1 MLYKKLFLFLF
12 FIFIQIKSESEI
24 TIYATDEVFAGCEG
38 GFYLIDLQVKFS
50 SSFDKYYT
58 FELELENPYEL
69 KFKCFIHY
77 KNSSITCLG
86 NLYSNDFD
94 IELGEFIEF
103 PINFPNVKG
112 IKWDYDSFAK
122 NIYGKGWIVDE
133 DCFVK
138 DNEEFSEND
147 WGLIFNI
154 TDVYDDKCID
164 IENSVENKYIF
175 KIKGNIISGE
185 LMNSILN
192 ENEEIEVLQD
202 IWIPILI
209 KTNRFRFRKVEDLS
223 FAFCHFN
230 IKLSKS
236 NIKNEFVSECYI
248 LIPEGRLLLGNIQIR
263 SFYDFFYIKTKN
275 EIYLEN
281 ISFVI
286 NRTLEMPYNSDS
298 ENTDNKNSSSDNPIL
313 INNNE
318 TNIEIKEKKYIS
330 VNYFIL
336 GDNEIDSEK
345 IYCPDKPL
353 FRISN
358 SDKDIRLFSTGLKN
372 YTFTL
377 EGILFI
383 QNKNYSQE
391 SFLYNEIVF
400 YLQVNDILAE
410 NVGEDNTTAEAKCTI
425 PIGSSFYKKIVIYC
439 NANKISEESKITND
453 TDIELNWNVEKNRI
467 HQDLIVKWPEES
479 KKKKHMYSYTI
490 NGFSL
495 VNQNFGCYEN
505 KFYFYVY
512 IYNLNFEPDIEFE
525 IQMKNPSEPKAI
537 CKIYDP
543 SILKCHFPL
552 DKKKLEKDYQID
564 MMTNYTYLS
573 MDEHGNKVTF
583 IVEDYDYDYED
594 FHLTLTTSCGDY
606 LIVGLLKNA
615 GINYVKVAIVVLC
628 IILFV
633 IVVIICFICYIVYKI
648 KSRNMKGKYM
658 KYVEEQGNNMIN
670 NNIK

>member
-1 MLYKKLFLFLF
+1 MIYKKLFLFLF
-12 FIFIQIKSESEI
+12 FFFVQIKSEDI
-24 TIYATDEVFAGCEG
+24 TIYATDEVIAGCEG

-50 SSFDKYYT
+50 SPFDGYYT
-58 FELELENPYEL
+58 FQLELENPYEL
-69 KFKCFIHY
+69 KFKCFIYY
-77 KNSSITCLG
+77 KNSSIICLG
-86 NLYSNDFD
+86 NLNSNDFD
-94 IELGEFIEF
+94 VELGEFIEF
-103 PINFPNVKG
+103 PINFPDVEG

-133 DCFVK
+133 DCLVK

-154 TDVYDDKCID
+154 TDIYDDKCID
-164 IENSVENKYIF
+164 VENSVENKYIF

-185 LMNSILN
+185 LMNNILN
-192 ENEEIEVLQD
+192 ENEEIEILQD
-202 IWIPILI
+202 IWIPISI
-209 KTNRFRFRKVEDLS
+209 KTNRFRYRKVEDLS
-223 FAFCHFN
+223 FAVCPFN

-236 NIKNEFVSECYI
+236 NIKNEFVSECSI
-248 LIPEGRLLLGNIQIR
+248 LIPEGRLLIGSIQIK
-263 SFYDFFYIKTKN
+263 SFYDFFYIKTKE

-286 NRTLEMPYNSDS
+286 NRTLEMQYNSDS
-298 ENTDNKNSSSDNPIL
+298 ENTNSNNLQSDNPIS

-318 TNIEIKEKKYIS
+318 TDIEIKEKKYLT

-336 GDNEIDSEK
+336 GDSDIESEK

-358 SDKDIRLFSTGLKN
+358 SDKGIHLFSSGLKN
-372 YTFTL
+372 YTFAL

-391 SFLYNEIVF
+391 SFIYNEIVF
-400 YLQVNDILAE
+400 YLQVTDKLTEIIEGDEA
-410 NVGEDNTTAEAKCTI
+410 TTEAKCII
-425 PIGSSFYKKIVIYC
+425 PIGTPLYKRIVIYC
-439 NANKISEESKITND
+439 TANKISEESKTTNH
-453 TDIELNWNVEKNRI
+453 TDIELNWSLEKNRI
-467 HQDLIVKWPEES
+467 HQDLIIKWPEES

-537 CKIYDP
+537 CKIYES
-543 SILKCHFPL
+543 SILKCYFPL

-564 MMTNYTYLS
+564 MITNYTYLS
-573 MDEHGNKVTF
+573 EDEHGNKVTF
-583 IVEDYDYDYED
+583 IVDDYDYDYED

-606 LIVGLLKNA
+606 LFVGMLKNA
-615 GINYVKVAIVVLC
+615 GINYVKVAIVILC

-633 IVVIICFICYIVYKI
+633 IVVIICFICYIIYTI
-648 KSRNMKGKYM
+648 KTRNMKDKYT
-658 KYVEEQGNNMIN
+658 KYVEEER
-670 NNIK
+670 K

>member
-1 MLYKKLFLFLF
+1 MFHKKLFLFLF
-12 FIFIQIKSESEI
+12 FFFVQIKSEDI
-24 TIYATDEVFAGCEG
+24 TIYATDEVIAGCEG

-50 SSFDKYYT
+50 SPFDGYYT
-58 FELELENPYEL
+58 FQLELENPYEL
-69 KFKCFIHY
+69 KFKCFIYY
-77 KNSSITCLG
+77 KNSSIICLG
-86 NLYSNDFD
+86 NLNSNDFD
-94 IELGEFIEF
+94 VELGEFIEF
-103 PINFPNVKG
+103 PINFPDVKG

-133 DCFVK
+133 DCLVK

-154 TDVYDDKCID
+154 TDIYDDKCID
-164 IENSVENKYIF
+164 VENSVENKYIF

-185 LMNSILN
+185 LMNNILN
-192 ENEEIEVLQD
+192 ENEEIEILQN
-202 IWIPILI
+202 IWIPISI
-209 KTNRFRFRKVEDLS
+209 KTNRFRYRKVEDLS
-223 FAFCHFN
+223 FAVCPFN

-236 NIKNEFVSECYI
+236 NIKNEFVSECSI
-248 LIPEGRLLLGNIQIR
+248 LIPEGRLLIGSIQIK
-263 SFYDFFYIKTKN
+263 SFYDYFYIKTKE

-286 NRTLEMPYNSDS
+286 NRTLEMQYNSDS
-298 ENTDNKNSSSDNPIL
+298 ENTNSNNLQSDSPIS
-313 INNNE
+313 INNIE
-318 TNIEIKEKKYIS
+318 TDIEIKEKKYLT

-336 GDNEIDSEK
+336 GDSDIESEK

-358 SDKDIRLFSTGLKN
+358 SDKGIHLFSSGLKN
-372 YTFTL
+372 YTFAL

-391 SFLYNEIVF
+391 SFIYNEIVF
-400 YLQVNDILAE
+400 YLQVTDKLTEIIEGDEA
-410 NVGEDNTTAEAKCTI
+410 TTEAKCII
-425 PIGSSFYKKIVIYC
+425 PIGSPLYKRIVIYC
-439 NANKISEESKITND
+439 TANKISEESKTTNH
-453 TDIELNWNVEKNRI
+453 TDIELNWSLEKNRI
-467 HQDLIVKWPEES
+467 HQDLIIKWPEES

-537 CKIYDP
+537 CKIYES
-543 SILKCHFPL
+543 SILKCYFPL

-573 MDEHGNKVTF
+573 EDEHGNKVTF
-583 IVEDYDYDYED
+583 IVDDYDYDYED

-606 LIVGLLKNA
+606 LFVGMLKNA
-615 GINYVKVAIVVLC
+615 GINYVKVAIVILC

-633 IVVIICFICYIVYKI
+633 IVVIICFICYIIYKI
-648 KSRNMKGKYM
+648 KSGKKKRGYTE
-658 KYVEEQGNNMIN
+658 YVGEER
-670 NNIK
+670 K

>member
-1 MLYKKLFLFLF
+1 MIYKKLFLFLF
-12 FIFIQIKSESEI
+12 FFFVQIKSEDI
-24 TIYATDEVFAGCEG
+24 TIYATDEVIAGCEG

-50 SSFDKYYT
+50 SPFDGYYT
-58 FELELENPYEL
+58 FQLELENPYEL
-69 KFKCFIHY
+69 KFKCFIYY
-77 KNSSITCLG
+77 KNSSIICLG
-86 NLYSNDFD
+86 NLNSNDFD
-94 IELGEFIEF
+94 VELGEFIEF
-103 PINFPNVKG
+103 PINFPDVKG

-133 DCFVK
+133 DCLVK
-138 DNEEFSEND
+138 INEEFSEND

-154 TDVYDDKCID
+154 TDVYEDKCID
-164 IENSVENKYIF
+164 VENSVENKYIF

-185 LMNSILN
+185 LMNNILN
-192 ENEEIEVLQD
+192 ENEEIEILQD
-202 IWIPILI
+202 IWIPISI
-209 KTNRFRFRKVEDLS
+209 KTNRFRYRKVEDLS
-223 FAFCHFN
+223 FAFCPFN

-236 NIKNEFVSECYI
+236 NIKNEFVSECSI
-248 LIPEGRLLLGNIQIR
+248 LIPEGRLLIGSIQIK
-263 SFYDFFYIKTKN
+263 SFYDFFYIKTKE

-286 NRTLEMPYNSDS
+286 NRTLEMQYNSDS
-298 ENTDNKNSSSDNPIL
+298 ENTNSNNLQSDNPIS

-318 TNIEIKEKKYIS
+318 TDIEMKEKKYLT

-336 GDNEIDSEK
+336 GDSDIESEK

-358 SDKDIRLFSTGLKN
+358 SDKGIHLFSSGLKN
-372 YTFTL
+372 YTFAL

-391 SFLYNEIVF
+391 SFIYNEIVF
-400 YLQVNDILAE
+400 YLQVTDKLTEIIEGDEA
-410 NVGEDNTTAEAKCTI
+410 TTEAKCTI
-425 PIGSSFYKKIVIYC
+425 PSGSPLYKRIVIYC
-439 NANKISEESKITND
+439 TANKISEESKTTNH
-453 TDIELNWNVEKNRI
+453 TDIELNWSLEKNRI
-467 HQDLIVKWPEES
+467 HQDLIIKWPEES

-537 CKIYDP
+537 CKIYES
-543 SILKCHFPL
+543 SILKCYFPL

-573 MDEHGNKVTF
+573 EDEHGNKVTF
-583 IVEDYDYDYED
+583 IVDDYDYDYED

-606 LIVGLLKNA
+606 LFVGMLKNA
-615 GINYVKVAIVVLC
+615 GINYVKVAIVILC

-633 IVVIICFICYIVYKI
+633 IVVIICFICYIIYKI
-648 KSRNMKGKYM
+648 KSGKTKRGYT
-658 KYVEEQGNNMIN
+658 KYVGEVR
-670 NNIK
+670 K

>member
-1 MLYKKLFLFLF
+1 MFHKKLFLFLF
-12 FIFIQIKSESEI
+12 FFFVQINSEDI
-24 TIYATDEVFAGCEG
+24 TIYATDEVIAGCEG

-50 SSFDKYYT
+50 SPFDGYYT
-58 FELELENPYEL
+58 FQLELENPYEL
-69 KFKCFIHY
+69 KFKCFIYY
-77 KNSSITCLG
+77 KNSSIICLG
-86 NLYSNDFD
+86 NLNSNDFD
-94 IELGEFIEF
+94 VELVEFIEF
-103 PINFPNVKG
+103 PINFPDVKG

-133 DCFVK
+133 DCLVK

-154 TDVYDDKCID
+154 TDVSDDKCID
-164 IENSVENKYIF
+164 VENSVENKYIF

-185 LMNSILN
+185 LMNNILN
-192 ENEEIEVLQD
+192 ENEEIEILQD
-202 IWIPILI
+202 IWIPISI
-209 KTNRFRFRKVEDLS
+209 KTNRFRYRKVEDLS
-223 FAFCHFN
+223 FAFCPFN

-236 NIKNEFVSECYI
+236 NIKNIFVSECSI
-248 LIPEGRLLLGNIQIR
+248 LIPEGRLLIGSIQIK
-263 SFYDFFYIKTKN
+263 SFYDFFYIKTKE

-286 NRTLEMPYNSDS
+286 NRTLEMQYNSDS
-298 ENTDNKNSSSDNPIL
+298 ENTNSNNLQSDNQIS

-318 TNIEIKEKKYIS
+318 TDIEIKEKKYLT

-336 GDNEIDSEK
+336 GDSDIESEK

-358 SDKDIRLFSTGLKN
+358 SDKGIRLFSSGLKN
-372 YTFTL
+372 YTFAL

-391 SFLYNEIVF
+391 SFIYNEIVF
-400 YLQVNDILAE
+400 YLQVTDKLTEIIEGDEA
-410 NVGEDNTTAEAKCTI
+410 TTEAKCII
-425 PIGSSFYKKIVIYC
+425 PIGTPLYKRIVIYC
-439 NANKISEESKITND
+439 TANKISEESKTTNH
-453 TDIELNWNVEKNRI
+453 TDIELNWSLEKNRI
-467 HQDLIVKWPEES
+467 HQDLIIKWPEES
-479 KKKKHMYSYTI
+479 KKKKHMYSDTI

-537 CKIYDP
+537 CKIYES
-543 SILKCHFPL
+543 SILKCYFPL

-573 MDEHGNKVTF
+573 EDEHGNKVTF
-583 IVEDYDYDYED
+583 IVDDYDYDYED

-606 LIVGLLKNA
+606 LFVGMLKNA
-615 GINYVKVAIVVLC
+615 GINYVKVAVVILC

-633 IVVIICFICYIVYKI
+633 IVVIICFICYIIYTI
-648 KSRNMKGKYM
+648 KTRNMKDKYT
-658 KYVEEQGNNMIN
+658 KYVEEER
-670 NNIK
+670 K